1 MAIYARTL
9 RWHIFLNTLYAFYTF
24 ITYTRF
30 SSEAETSK
38 TSETEESHDRSRV
51 KPSQSGEVS
60 VKPRALGSEPAT
72 IDALVRAVT
81 N

>member
-1 MAIYARTL
+1 MAHISQYTL
-9 RWHIFLNTLYAFYTF
+9 CILSF

-38 TSETEESHDRSRV
+38 TLETEESHDRSRM

-81 N
+81 NEPTARPDN